1 MTRIGQQQSRKQSG
15 SLDEC
20 RWMAGSQPNRIR
32 VAAQSCIGLAC
43 SLILLYVFC
52 SPAERTNVLIYSI
65 QMSIS

>member
-1 MTRIGQQQSRKQSG
+1 MTRIGQQRSGMQSG

-43 SLILLYVFC
+43 CLILLNVC
-52 SPAERTNVLIYSI
+52 CLPTERTNVDLAVKAP
-65 QMSIS
+65 